1 MKFSVVY
8 LQDKRS
14 NMDASYRGIL
24 LDDGASEANAHRSGA
39 HLFWR
44 SKGIT
49 DKMKSVRL
57 A

>member
-24 LDDGASEANAHRSGA
+24 LDDGSSETNAHHTGA
-39 HLFWR
+39 HLF
-44 SKGIT
+44 
-49 DKMKSVRL
+49 
-57 A
+57 